1 MIIVKTP
8 QELAKMRVSCRMVA
22 EILHELS
29 TLVVPGVT
37 TWDLDRLAEES
48 CLKRNA
54 VPAFKGYG
62 GFPCSICAS
71 PNNTV
76 VHGFATKEPL
86 SAGDIV
92 SIDFGVLY
100 DGFYGDSAVTLPVG
114 AVDDDKK
121 RLMDVTKASLVA
133 GIKVVA
139 PGVCLSDVSSAV
151 QVVAEAAGFSVVRE
165 FVGHGIGRSLHEDPQ
180 IPNYGKAGF
189 GPKLKAGM
197 VLAIEP
203 MVNAGTHHVQV
214 LGDGWTAVT
223 RDGRSSAHFEH
234 SVAVTED
241 GAEILT
247 RL

>member
-1 MIIVKTP
+1 
-8 QELAKMRVSCRMVA
+8 MRVSCQMVA
-22 EILHELS
+22 EILQELS

-48 CLKRNA
+48 CLKRKA

-71 PNNTV
+71 PNHTV

-86 SAGDIV
+86 DAGDII

-114 AVDDDKK
+114 TVDDDKK
-121 RLMDVTKASLVA
+121 KLMAVTKASLDA
-133 GIKVVA
+133 GIQVVG
-139 PGVCLSDVSSAV
+139 PGVFLSDVSSAI
-151 QVVAEAAGFSVVRE
+151 QEVVEAAGFSVVRE

-180 IPNYGKAGF
+180 IPNYGKPGF

-214 LGDGWTAVT
+214 LDDGWTAVT
-223 RDGRSSAHFEH
+223 QDGRPSAHFEH
-234 SVAVTED
+234 SVAVTEA